1 LTLQIIEFL
10 LGEQLAV
17 VILRLDTVRRIV
29 RFDAGEE
36 LVDLRVFAV
45 L

>member
-1 LTLQIIEFL
+1 LRIIEL
-10 LGEQLAV
+10 LLREKLAV
-17 VILRLDTVRRIV
+17 ILLRLDTVRRIV
-29 RFDAGEE
+29 RFDTREE